1 MIVRKVQA
9 VDNISAECE
18 PGDRGDRGGIDDQI
32 AEPQAEAGLR
42 RKGRG
47 EPLGALLLV
56 HNEVAQN
63 VFVIGKGLIVEA
75 AAKQPAANSE
85 KSECCNDKPAKSE
98 KSGCCC

>member
-1 MIVRKVQA
+1 
-9 VDNISAECE
+9 
-18 PGDRGDRGGIDDQI
+18 
-32 AEPQAEAGLR
+32 
-42 RKGRG
+42 
-47 EPLGALLLV
+47 LLV